1 MQRVAIARALVND
14 PEILLA
20 DEPTGALDSDTSIQV
35 MDLLQEVAKER
46 LVVMVTHNP
55 ELAELYANR
64 IVTLRDGV
72 ICSDTNP
79 FEPDSETLLPPKHKN
94 MGKSSMSFLT
104 ALSLSF
110 NNLRTKKA
118 RTLLTSFAGSIGI
131 IGIALILALSSGVN
145 EYIQNMEEETLSEY
159 PLQIQSTGFDLTS
172 MMIGSQ
178 NAGKDSKDSGK
189 KNEIKVQEVV
199 TNMFSTMNSN
209 DLASLK
215 KYLDGGAD
223 GISDY
228 TNAIEYS
235 YSVTP
240 QIYREYGDSIRQ
252 VHPDQSFRS
261 LGLGASSNS
270 IMSSMMSTNVFYEM
284 PDTASLYENQ
294 YDLKAGHWPE
304 NYNECVLVLTSDGGM
319 SDFLLYT
326 LGLRD
331 ALELDEMVRQFLNE
345 ETVETPS
352 SIGTYSYDDIL
363 GTTFHLVNSADC
375 YEYDS
380 QYQVWKDKSDNEDYM
395 KKLVANGEK
404 LTITGIVQPSPDSA
418 ASALTAG
425 INYPAS
431 LTRHVVEE
439 AKKSEIVKQQMAD
452 SSIDVFTNQEFGT
465 VDQNSGLDMDSFI
478 TVDEDKLQN
487 AFQFD
492 DSALSGA
499 FSGDSMNL
507 IFPAPLQTPEAA
519 WISRVRLTSVRSLLI
534 STDCRSLILARFYPG
549 LLSMSVKTAC
559 RNWLPASWRAIR
571 ATPRSTRRRI
581 IPIYRRISSPTSIPR
596 KHRKSCGATSRPSL
610 QTAAVFPLPRNR
622 SRNSFSGS
630 SKGIRHT

>member
-1 MQRVAIARALVND
+1 MSGGQMQRVAIARALVND

-46 LVVMVTHNP
+46 LVVMVTHKTKHTKQN
-55 ELAELYANR
+55 ASR
-64 IVTLRDGV
+64 SVTLRGGV

-131 IGIALILALSSGVN
+131 IGIALNLALYSGVN
-145 EYIQNMEEETLSEY
+145 EYIQNMEEETLCEY
-159 PLQIQSTGFDLTS
+159 PHQIQSTGLDLTS
-172 MMIGSQ
+172 MMVGSQ
-178 NAGKDSKDSGK
+178 NACKDSKDSGK

-215 KYLDGGAD
+215 KYLDGCAD

-240 QIYREYGDSIRQ
+240 QIYREDGASIRQ
-252 VHPDQSFRS
+252 VHPDQSFHS

-331 ALELDEMVRQFLNE
+331 ALELDEMGRQF
-345 ETVETPS
+345 
-352 SIGTYSYDDIL
+352 
-363 GTTFHLVNSADC
+363 
-375 YEYDS
+375 
-380 QYQVWKDKSDNEDYM
+380 
-395 KKLVANGEK
+395 
-404 LTITGIVQPSPDSA
+404 
-418 ASALTAG
+418 
-425 INYPAS
+425 
-431 LTRHVVEE
+431 
-439 AKKSEIVKQQMAD
+439 
-452 SSIDVFTNQEFGT
+452 
-465 VDQNSGLDMDSFI
+465 
-478 TVDEDKLQN
+478 
-487 AFQFD
+487 
-492 DSALSGA
+492 
-499 FSGDSMNL
+499 
-507 IFPAPLQTPEAA
+507 
-519 WISRVRLTSVRSLLI
+519 
-534 STDCRSLILARFYPG
+534 
-549 LLSMSVKTAC
+549 
-559 RNWLPASWRAIR
+559 
-571 ATPRSTRRRI
+571 
-581 IPIYRRISSPTSIPR
+581 
-596 KHRKSCGATSRPSL
+596 
-610 QTAAVFPLPRNR
+610 
-622 SRNSFSGS
+622 
-630 SKGIRHT
+630 